1 MEPHRLRDVPV
12 FADLDENELVKL
24 GDAAQV
30 VKLGAGRVLASQ
42 DEYAFKFFV
51 VLSGEASVWQEGDRI
66 GGLGPG
72 DFFGEIGVLNAD
84 KRTAT
89 VATESDMELL
99 VFMQWDLHMIEEE
112 WPSVGSRIR
121 RELEA
126 RLARDEER
134 RRP

>member
-1 MEPHRLRDVPV
+1 MEPHRLRAVPI
-12 FADLDENELVKL
+12 FADLGEDELLKL
-24 GDAAQV
+24 GEAARV
-30 VKLGAGRVLASQ
+30 VNLAGGRVLTSQ

-89 VATESDMELL
+89 VTTESDMELL
-99 VFMQWDLHMIEEE
+99 VFMQWDLRMIEEE
-112 WPSVGSRIR
+112 WPSVASRIR

-134 RRP
+134 RRT